1 MPQNLILLLQA
12 FVALLGAYFLIF
24 WVALV
29 LWTARDVRRRSRD
42 VLVQIL
48 AVLLVLFFHL
58 AGLLLYWVLRPAE
71 TLAESY
77 ERSLEEE
84 ALLQGLEERQA
95 CPNCKQQVQ
104 PDFILCPNCQTQ
116 IKRRCPACDHPLHLR
131 WEVCPY
137 CGQSVAPPAAEAADL
152 AVVSAAT
159 PPDLAEAAE
168 PATGPATPPVLVEA
182 SAAPAE

>member
-12 FVALLGAYFLIF
+12 LVALLGAYFLIF

-42 VLVQIL
+42 ILVQIL
-48 AVLLVLFFHL
+48 AVLLVLLFHL

-71 TLAESY
+71 TLAEAY

-95 CPNCKQQVQ
+95 CPTCKQQVQ
-104 PDFILCPNCQTQ
+104 ADFTLCPNCQTQ
-116 IKRRCPACDHPLHLR
+116 LKRRCPACDRPLHLR

-137 CGQSVAPPAAEAADL
+137 CGQPVSPPAEAAEL
-152 AVVSAAT
+152 AVVPAAT
-159 PPDLAEAAE
+159 PPGLAE
-168 PATGPATPPVLVEA
+168 TP
-182 SAAPAE
+182 SADPQ

>member
-1 MPQNLILLLQA
+1 MPQNLITLLQA

-42 VLVQIL
+42 ILVQIL
-48 AVLLVLFFHL
+48 AVLLVLLFHL

-71 TLAESY
+71 TLAEAY

-95 CPNCKQQVQ
+95 CPTCKQQVQ
-104 PDFILCPNCQTQ
+104 PDFTLCPNCQTPL
-116 IKRRCPACDHPLHLR
+116 KRRCPACGRPLHLR

-137 CGQSVAPPAAEAADL
+137 CGQPVALPAEAA
-152 AVVSAAT
+152 
-159 PPDLAEAAE
+159 
-168 PATGPATPPVLVEA
+168 PATVPATPPVPVEA
-182 SAAPAE
+182 SSATAE

>member
-12 FVALLGAYFLIF
+12 VVALLGAYFLLF

-29 LWTARDVRRRSRD
+29 LWTARDIHRRSRD
-42 VLVQIL
+42 ILVQIL

-104 PDFILCPNCQTQ
+104 PEFILCPNCQTQ
-116 IKRRCPACDHPLHLR
+116 LKRRCPSCDRPLHLR

-137 CGQSVAPPAAEAADL
+137 CGQRVAPPAEEAAP
-152 AVVSAAT
+152 AEVPAT
-159 PPDLAEAAE
+159 TPVPVETAE
-168 PATGPATPPVLVEA
+168 PATVSATLPVPVEA
-182 SAAPAE
+182 SSATGE

>member
-1 MPQNLILLLQA
+1 MPQNLITLLQA

-29 LWTARDVRRRSRD
+29 LWTARDIHRRSRD
-42 VLVQIL
+42 ILVQIL

-95 CPNCKQQVQ
+95 CPTCKQQVQ

-116 IKRRCPACDHPLHLR
+116 LKRRCVSCDRPLHLR

-137 CGQSVAPPAAEAADL
+137 CGQPVAPPAEEAAP
-152 AVVSAAT
+152 AEVPVAT
-159 PPDLAEAAE
+159 PVPLEAAE
-168 PATGPATPPVLVEA
+168 PAAVPVTPSVPVEV

>member
-1 MPQNLILLLQA
+1 MPQNLITLLQA
-12 FVALLGAYFLIF
+12 VVALLGAYFLLF

-29 LWTARDVRRRSRD
+29 LWTARDIHRRSRD
-42 VLVQIL
+42 ILVQIL

-95 CPNCKQQVQ
+95 CPSCKQQVQ

-116 IKRRCPACDHPLHLR
+116 LKRRCPSCDRPLHLR
-131 WEVCPY
+131 WVVCPY
-137 CGQSVAPPAAEAADL
+137 CGQQVAPPAE
-152 AVVSAAT
+152 
-159 PPDLAEAAE
+159 
-168 PATGPATPPVLVEA
+168 
-182 SAAPAE
+182 AAPAEAIAPAEAVEAVAPAAVPATLPVPVEASSATGE